1 MYRNIFLKKFLALH
15 KVRKNKNII
24 IQKSDKG
31 RSVMIIDKAD
41 LEKMENLLN
50 DTQKFEKLNLKND
63 GILNFAINQENVLT
77 TF

>member
-24 IQKSDKG
+24 QKSDKG

-41 LEKMENLLN
+41 LDKMENLLN

>member
-24 IQKSDKG
+24 QKSDKG

-41 LEKMENLLN
+41 LDEMENLLN